1 MYVHCLQVYK
11 EYRILVAAA
20 NKSPS
25 VPTPK
30 PIHCSTED
38 ERRVVGTKFIIMS
51 FVEGNSYPNASSV
64 PSRHRRTAFSSVMK
78 ELAGIHSNCC
88 WHWLDGNEKITVE
101 YTRSSQFWE
110 SQVTCWQNNYDAASR
125 RCLGYGSY
133 GNQRNS
139 TDRFFDTMARATMRS
154 DGEASELMS
163 S

>member
-1 MYVHCLQVYK
+1 VYK
-11 EYRILVAAA
+11 EYHILDVA
-20 NKSPS
+20 SRSSS
-25 VPTPK
+25 VPIPK
-30 PIHCSTED
+30 PIHRSTED
-38 ERRVVGTKFIIMS
+38 ERKVVGTKFIIMS

-78 ELAGIHSNCC
+78 ELAGIHSQYC
-88 WHWLDGNEKITVE
+88 WHRLEGNDKITAE

-110 SQVTCWQNNYDAASR
+110 SQVTCWKNNYDAASWKS
-125 RCLGYGSY
+125 LGYGSY